1 MSNGFDIIPLLTESL
16 KIIIPLSLGYLLRYF
31 DEKRRRIY
39 EREREYRNELKK
51 FTTEIFEPIFELSG
65 DLAMNLLS
73 LVDFSGDKAILV
85 TGTELRD
92 PLNDVE
98 KRAEDF
104 MSFLMK
110 YSTKIDM
117 MLPSEINSST
127 YYMILEGTENIIDK
141 IGEDEFPLEDIEG
154 LITILFSVQ
163 SDLQKLL
170 GFSSNVKLQT
180 NVFKDLFFKQAK

>member
-1 MSNGFDIIPLLTESL
+1 MAMGEVSQSTAKHIL
-16 KIIIPLSLGYLLRYF
+16 IPLSLGYLLRYF